1 MSEHVELSGSRAPE
15 ARSPVDGVGRRP
27 SGAQHKG
34 RRNPL
39 QSFARLGVAVPAA
52 AITFALCLF
61 MGRLIEAEFIEPP
74 ASEVRE
80 LAAIT
85 PQIEDTDPDRTPRL
99 TIKPITAA
107 DPPPPP
113 PELTV
118 SKSDIGMPTPVIQG
132 EAPTE
137 LVFDRMG
144 PLVFDPVII
153 DETDARP
160 ISPPVAEFPLRMAER
175 GIEGRCEV
183 RFNVNARGEPV
194 DLGADCTHSGFVR
207 AAQQAVSRVRF
218 APKIV
223 RGQPVERRKLV
234 YPLEFRFDGG

>member
-1 MSEHVELSGSRAPE
+1 MAEQVELSDARAPR
-15 ARSPVDGVGRRP
+15 ARRP
-27 SGAQHKG
+27 LEQMVPRSNGAQHKG

-80 LAAIT
+80 LTAIT
-85 PQIEDTDPDRTPRL
+85 PQIEDKDPDRTPHS
-99 TIKPITAA
+99 TVKPIAAA

-118 SKSDIGMPTPVIQG
+118 SKSDIDMPTPLIQG

-153 DETDARP
+153 DDTDARP
-160 ISPPVAEFPLRMAER
+160 ISPPVAEFPVRMAER

-194 DLGADCTHSGFVR
+194 DLDADCTHSGFVR

-223 RGQPVERRKLV
+223 RGQPVERRNVV